1 MCSRICS
8 DHVCA
13 CVCACVCIVVMEL
26 LHMDEYVDQLLTQ
39 ERVCDVILPRI
50 QVW

>member
-1 MCSRICS
+1 
-8 DHVCA
+8 
-13 CVCACVCIVVMEL
+13 MEL

-50 QVW
+50 QVWSYAVIKYPL